1 METWD
6 EMRARHMRERVELVE
21 SLAQSR
27 YTQTQAFG
35 AIRFTG
41 LLFSR
46 EKRVTKNQRL
56 QYLKRIVRLCAA
68 HKANPNQQKN
78 EIDEIRALAQ
88 HIIDV
93 DEKDTDI
100 EGSPV

>member
-1 METWD
+1 M
-6 EMRARHMRERVELVE
+6 
-21 SLAQSR
+21 
-27 YTQTQAFG
+27 
-35 AIRFTG
+35 
-41 LLFSR
+41 
-46 EKRVTKNQRL
+46 TKNQRL

-93 DEKDTDI
+93 DEQDTDI
-100 EGSPV
+100 EGTPV

>member
-1 METWD
+1 M
-6 EMRARHMRERVELVE
+6 
-21 SLAQSR
+21 
-27 YTQTQAFG
+27 
-35 AIRFTG
+35 
-41 LLFSR
+41 
-46 EKRVTKNQRL
+46 TKNQRL

-78 EIDEIRALAQ
+78 EVDEIRALAQ

-93 DEKDTDI
+93 DEQDTDI

>member
-1 METWD
+1 
-6 EMRARHMRERVELVE
+6 MR
-21 SLAQSR
+21 
-27 YTQTQAFG
+27 F
-35 AIRFTG
+35 IG
-41 LLFSR
+41 LLFNR

-78 EIDEIRALAQ
+78 EVDEIRALAQ

-93 DEKDTDI
+93 EERDTDI
-100 EGSPV
+100 EGTPV